1 MRILPFAPCTIM
13 FAAAALFPFAIAPA
27 PASAQQPATR
37 AQAEQDPIL
46 KAMLVELGRNQ
57 KRLQLENSEKPYFI
71 EFRIDDVVEYTAR
84 AQYGALTGEHDSH
97 SRVARV
103 RVRVGD
109 YKFDNSH
116 AKVDNQV
123 LLALQRFGF
132 GGDGMIAIEVIDDD
146 PVALRFAL
154 WNAADLAYKIA
165 LDDFAKKQAELKTVE
180 TPPQA
185 GSFAQE
191 KPTINLAPVLHL
203 SLDRDAWKR
212 NIIDGSALPLTDPT
226 VKNFA
231 PQIEESSGELR
242 GRVRTEYLV
251 NSEGAIVRKS
261 FAEYHAE
268 IAFNAQAADGMKLAR
283 SYPVNGSA
291 ADGLGTAEHFHDG
304 ALHAL
309 TGLDELCKAPVV
321 RDEYHGPVLLAGN
334 ASARSFGDLLPSAVE
349 ARPPA
354 LGSTARTT
362 GAYNSSYQ
370 TRVLPD
376 FLSIL
381 DDPTLTTFSGKELTG
396 TYTVDD
402 EGVPAQK
409 VALVQD
415 GKLVSYLLG
424 REPIRDF
431 PESNG
436 HGRAAEG
443 QAPAPSIGV
452 LKVEASNGV
461 SEDELLKKLIA
472 MGKDQ
477 GLPNVYM
484 VATLGGPSQ
493 PRTMY
498 RIKVE
503 DGSRELVRGAALG
516 ELNLH
521 TFRSGIVAA
530 GDTPYV
536 YNIFGD
542 VPKTVIAPPLLIDD
556 LTVKQAQE
564 RDARLPFYPAP
575 AE

>member
-1 MRILPFAPCTIM
+1 MRTLAWIPRTIVL
-13 FAAAALFPFAIAPA
+13 AAASFILFAFGPA
-27 PASAQQPATR
+27 AASAQQPATR

-57 KRLQLENSEKPYFI
+57 KRLQLQDSEKPYFI
-71 EFRIDDVVEYTAR
+71 EFRIDDVVEYNAK
-84 AQYGALTGEHDSH
+84 AEYGALTAEHESH

-116 AKVDNQV
+116 AKVDNQF
-123 LLALQRFGF
+123 LLLLQRFGL

-146 PVALRFAL
+146 PIALRFSL
-154 WNAADLAYKIA
+154 WTAADTAYKLA
-165 LDDFAKKQAELKTVE
+165 LDDFAKKQAELKTVQ

-185 GSFAQE
+185 NSFAQE
-191 KPTINLAPVLHL
+191 KPVIVLEPVLHL
-203 SLDRDAWKR
+203 ALDREAWKR
-212 NIIDGSALPLTDPT
+212 NIVESSGIVLTDPT
-226 VKNFA
+226 VKTFA
-231 PQIEESSGELR
+231 AEIEGSNGEVK

-251 NSEGAIVRKS
+251 NTEGAIVRKS
-261 FAEYHAE
+261 YSEYHAE
-268 IAFNAQAADGMKLAR
+268 TAFTAQAADGMRLER
-283 SYPVNGSA
+283 SSPVSAATAEEMGSA
-291 ADGLGTAEHFHDG
+291 DHFHAG

-321 RDEYHGPVLLAGN
+321 SEEYHGPVLLAGN
-334 ASARSFGDLLPSAVE
+334 ASARSFDDLFAHAVE
-349 ARPPA
+349 ARAPA

-376 FLSIL
+376 FLTVV
-381 DDPTLTTFSGKELTG
+381 DDPTLTAFSGKELTG
-396 TYTVDD
+396 AYSVDD

-409 VALVQD
+409 VTLVQD

-436 HGRAAEG
+436 HGRAEAG
-443 QAPAPSIGV
+443 QAPTPRIGV
-452 LKVEASNGV
+452 LEVEAANPV
-461 SEDELLKKLIA
+461 SEDDLVKKLIA

-484 VATLGGPSQ
+484 VATLGGPAQ

-498 RIKVE
+498 RIKVA
-503 DGSRELVRGAALG
+503 DGIREVVRGGQLG
-516 ELNLH
+516 DFNLH
-521 TFRSGIVAA
+521 SFRSGIVSA
-530 GDTPYV
+530 GNQPYV
-536 YNIFGD
+536 YNISGD
-542 VPKTVIAPPLLIDD
+542 VPQTVIAPPLLFDD

-564 RDARLPFYPAP
+564 KDARLPFYPP
-575 AE
+575 PSE